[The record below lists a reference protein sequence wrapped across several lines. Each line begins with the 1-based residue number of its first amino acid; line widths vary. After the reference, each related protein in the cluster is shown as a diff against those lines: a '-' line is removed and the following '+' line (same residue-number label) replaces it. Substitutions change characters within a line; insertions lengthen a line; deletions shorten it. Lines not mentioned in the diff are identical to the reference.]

1 MENICYFMT
10 MSTKFSSTEKTNL
23 LFKKLVGKPSTVD
36 ERSFFEEPNRPARPI
51 VIPNLQIWS
60 EDIPDT
66 APTELSSLTDTS
78 ADDNGYD
85 MAGSLAGKTS
95 NDGIIKRY
103 IKVPLTMVIGTEG
116 KAYEAPNSNVSHP
129 NNDSGGAPAS
139 GASGTFNRVTQ
150 DTIPF
155 NHDPLGSYLFNLY
168 RNDGTEIS
176 PGFGEWNVDNASGIV
191 SFYEY
196 DDISAQVDETTPP
209 LISFYRYIGSKG
221 IGSGN
226 SLSITGGIT
235 IFDSGNETSVG
246 DDLAAIQVSEV
257 CPTDLSVTNYSDALQ
272 FGSNCDGSIR
282 LAVRGGNGDDTKT
295 AFVIQKRK
303 AGAWCTIF
311 KAG

>member
-1 MENICYFMT
+1 MT
-10 MSTKFSSTEKTNL
+10 MSTNFSSTEKTNL

-51 VIPNLQIWS
+51 VIPNSQIWS

-66 APTELSSLTDTS
+66 APAVLSSLTDTD
-78 ADDNGYD
+78 ADDNGYA
-85 MAGSLAGKTS
+85 MAGSLVGRTS
-95 NDGIIKRY
+95 GVIKRY
-103 IKVPLTMVIGTEG
+103 IKVPMTMVIGTEG
-116 KAYEAPNSNVSHP
+116 KAYEAPNSSVSHP
-129 NNDSGGAPAS
+129 NNNAGGTPGSGT
-139 GASGTFNRVTQ
+139 GASGTFNRVSQ

-168 RNDGTEIS
+168 RSNGTEIS
-176 PGFGEWNVDNASGIV
+176 FGFGEWNVDNASGIV

-196 DDISAQVDETTPP
+196 DDISAQVFEAEPP

-226 SLSITGGIT
+226 SISITGGIT

-246 DDLAAIQVSEV
+246 DDLAAIQVSEA
-257 CPTDLSVTNYSDALQ
+257 CPTDIGVTGYTDAMQ
-272 FGSNCDGSIR
+272 FGTNCDGAFR
-282 LAVRGGNGDDTKT
+282 LAVRGGDGDANKT

-303 AGAWCTIF
+303 AGEWCTIF